1 MHDAIALTE
10 GSPNSVI
17 RNSGNPDSDARLIAL
32 WLHGRP
38 PLTIA
43 TYRRDIARMQAF
55 VRKPLAQVTL
65 ADLQDFADELEE
77 RELAIRTRARM
88 LSAVKSL
95 LRFLARAG
103 LIPADV
109 GVALCTPKV
118 VNDPSQR
125 ALTKAEA
132 RKLIRA
138 PRKPRDVAILHLL
151 YAGGFRRA
159 ELCSLR
165 WTSATVDEESGDAFL
180 TVVGKGSKLRTV
192 RIPAFVWALAA
203 ALRRP
208 EDPDDAPIFAGRDG
222 ALSFSQLRDVV
233 AGAAKRAK
241 ITKPVTPH
249 WLRHAHASH
258 ALDAGAPISLV
269 RDTLGHASIATTS
282 LYLHSKPRDSSGK
295 YLRL

>member
-1 MHDAIALTE
+1 MLDAIALTDTA
-10 GSPNSVI
+10 GTGLSRPSP
-17 RNSGNPDSDARLIAL
+17 GPGDDRLVGL

-38 PLTIA
+38 ASTIE
-43 TYRRDIARMQAF
+43 TYRRDIARMHAF
-55 VRKPLAQVTL
+55 LRKPLAAATL
-65 ADLQDFADELEE
+65 ADLQDYADELEE
-77 RELAIRTRARM
+77 AELAIRTRARM

-103 LIPADV
+103 LIPVDV
-109 GVALCTPKV
+109 GVALRVPKV
-118 VNDPSQR
+118 INDPSER
-125 ALTKAEA
+125 ALTRAEA
-132 RKLIRA
+132 RRLIRA

-165 WTSATVDEESGDAFL
+165 WRSATVDEETGDAFVS
-180 TVVGKGSKLRTV
+180 VVGKGSKLRTV
-192 RIPAFVWALAA
+192 RIPAPVWSLAA

-208 EDPDDAPIFAGRDG
+208 EDPDDAPIFRMRNGLP
-222 ALSFSQLRDVV
+222 LSFSQLRDVV
-233 AGAAKRAK
+233 AGAARRAK
-241 ITKPVTPH
+241 IAKPVSPH

-269 RDTLGHASIATTS
+269 RDTLGHASISTTS
-282 LYLHSKPRDSSGK
+282 LYLHSKPRDGSGK